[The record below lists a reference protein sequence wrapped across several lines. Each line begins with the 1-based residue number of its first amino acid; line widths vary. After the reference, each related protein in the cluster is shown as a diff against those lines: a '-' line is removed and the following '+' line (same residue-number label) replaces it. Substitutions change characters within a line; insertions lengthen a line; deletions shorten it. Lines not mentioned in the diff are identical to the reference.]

1 MQTETVWLFKWLNDD
16 LADILS
22 QGFLMTFI
30 SIGLNLEYNNV
41 KKILHK
47 WRPNVSI
54 RNKFDISLFKGYC
67 K

>member
-16 LADILS
+16 LADILC

-41 KKILHK
+41 IKT
-47 WRPNVSI
+47 
-54 RNKFDISLFKGYC
+54 FA
-67 K
+67 